1 MKYLPEEDIIVALSS
16 PLGNGAIAVIRISG
30 RACLTLINPLLRK
43 PLDAA
48 DARRARFN
56 EFCAPESDVVID
68 QVVTIYFKAPASY
81 TGEDLIE
88 INCHCNPLIIERI
101 IGEIVHRG
109 ARVAE
114 PGEFTF
120 RAFMNGKMDLSQA
133 EAVAGIINARS
144 RQSLTQSLR
153 HLEGRLSERIFAI
166 REQILG
172 FLALIEISLDFSEEE
187 IEVLPLEEL
196 KIRITETIGQIERL
210 LHTYD
215 YGRLLQEGIKL
226 LILGKPNV
234 GKSSLLNAL
243 LQRDRAIVSE
253 IPGTTRDYIE
263 ASLELDG
270 LAVQAV
276 DTAGIRHTEDQVEA
290 IGVARALKQLE
301 TADVALAVFES
312 QRELEADD
320 QALLEIVE
328 KHGAEVH
335 FVLVQNKADLGQN
348 APAAEALR
356 DLRLPLVAISAKTG
370 AGIDRLKQAIK
381 GEVFRDSSIESEE
394 VVVTSA
400 RHKRALEGT
409 IAALQNAREA
419 VDLRAGEEII
429 AVDVRLALDSLGEI
443 TGETTSEDVLNHIFA
458 NFCIGK

>member
-1 MKYLPEEDIIVALSS
+1 MKYLPEADIIVALSS
-16 PLGNGAIAVIRISG
+16 PLGNGAIAVIRVSG
-30 RACLTLINPLLRK
+30 RDCLPLINPLLK
-43 PLDAA
+43 KALNAD

-56 EFCAPESDVVID
+56 EFRVADSGAVVD

-81 TGEDLIE
+81 TGEDLVE

-101 IGEIVHRG
+101 IGEIVRQG
-109 ARVAE
+109 ARVAA

-120 RAFMNGKMDLSQA
+120 RAFMNGKLDLSQA

-187 IEVLPLEEL
+187 IEVLPLDEL
-196 KIRITETIGQIERL
+196 KIRITETIAQIERL
-210 LHTYD
+210 LDTYD

-276 DTAGIRHTEDQVEA
+276 DTAGIRHTEDVVEA
-290 IGVARALKQLE
+290 IGVERALKQLE
-301 TADVALAVFES
+301 SADVALAVFES

-320 QALLEIVE
+320 RALLEIIE
-328 KHGAEVH
+328 THGAGVH
-335 FVLVQNKADLGQN
+335 FVLVQNKADLGQS
-348 APAAEALR
+348 APAAEILR
-356 DLRLPLVAISAKTG
+356 ELNLPLVAISAKTG
-370 AGIDRLKQAIK
+370 VGIDGLKQAIK
-381 GEVFRDSSIESEE
+381 NEIFRDSSIESEE

-400 RHKRALEGT
+400 RHQRALEGT
-409 IAALQNAREA
+409 IAALRNALEA
-419 VDLRAGEEII
+419 ADLRASEEII

>member
-1 MKYLPEEDIIVALSS
+1 
-16 PLGNGAIAVIRISG
+16 
-30 RACLTLINPLLRK
+30 
-43 PLDAA
+43 
-48 DARRARFN
+48 
-56 EFCAPESDVVID
+56 
-68 QVVTIYFKAPASY
+68 
-81 TGEDLIE
+81 
-88 INCHCNPLIIERI
+88 
-101 IGEIVHRG
+101 
-109 ARVAE
+109 
-114 PGEFTF
+114 
-120 RAFMNGKMDLSQA
+120 
-133 EAVAGIINARS
+133 
-144 RQSLTQSLR
+144 
-153 HLEGRLSERIFAI
+153 RLSERIFAI

-187 IEVLPLEEL
+187 IEVLPLDEL
-196 KIRITETIGQIERL
+196 KIRLTETIAQIERL
-210 LHTYD
+210 LDTYD

-276 DTAGIRHTEDQVEA
+276 DTAGIRHTEDLVEA
-290 IGVARALKQLE
+290 IGVERALKQLE
-301 TADVALAVFES
+301 SADVALAVFES

-320 QALLEIVE
+320 RALLEII
-328 KHGAEVH
+328 KQHGADVN
-335 FVLVQNKADLGQN
+335 FVLVQNKADLGQS
-348 APAAEALR
+348 ASAVAALGELN
-356 DLRLPLVAISAKTG
+356 LPLVAISARTG
-370 AGIDRLKQAIK
+370 EGIDGLKQAIK
-381 GEVFRDSSIESEE
+381 NEIFRDSSIESEE

-400 RHKRALEGT
+400 RHQRALEGT
-409 IAALQNAREA
+409 ITALRNALEA
-419 VDLRAGEEII
+419 VDLRASEEVL